1 MQGCGYEVIV
11 EVGAEG
17 GSVTL
22 YGIRS
27 RGEWV
32 FSRHTIDQFAEAVD
46 KPLKPM
52 DSHTT
57 TSWSEALAL
66 LDSYPWHRLFPLQ
79 VHPEFRGVVFD
90 AVKVRYGD
98 AEDSVWNRLSDWK
111 TLCGILDD

>member
-1 MQGCGYEVIV
+1 MQSPESEIIV

-17 GSVTL
+17 GSITL
-22 YGIRS
+22 YGIRL

-32 FSRHTIDQFAEAVD
+32 FSRHTIDQFAQAADGTFE
-46 KPLKPM
+46 PL
-52 DSHTT
+52 DSQTA

-79 VHPEFRGVVFD
+79 VHPEFLGVVFD